1 MTSILTSPLTP
12 LAELADD
19 LNTGRIRSRDLIE
32 AALAAIEDPAG
43 EGARTMLKIHGA
55 AARDAADSS
64 DGLRAVGI
72 VPSPIA
78 GLPISAKDLFDL
90 AGDVTTAGSVLLKD
104 APPATE
110 DAAAM
115 ARLRRAGAIIIGRTN
130 MTEFAYS
137 GLGLNPHYGTP
148 RNPWDRAT
156 GRIPGGSSSGAAI
169 SVSDGMA
176 AAAIGT
182 DTGGSVRIPSALC
195 GLTGFKPTARRITRQ
210 GAYPLS
216 HSLDSIGPLAPTV
229 GCCALLDAV
238 LADQE
243 PAPSAP
249 LPLAGLRLGVPQTL
263 VQDDIEDYVA
273 ATFTAALT
281 SLSRAGAQVK
291 DMDFAELAE
300 IPRINAH
307 GGIYAEAYAVH
318 RHQLE
323 TSENH
328 YDPRVAS
335 RILRVKGLSAADY
348 YDVLRA
354 REDLIDRA
362 NRLTAAFDA
371 IILPTTAMVAPAIA
385 DLETDEKLYAA
396 KNILM
401 LRNTFCFNFLD
412 RCALSIPM
420 HRQGDAPAGLM
431 VVGETMGDAR
441 LLSVGR
447 AIEKTLK
454 V

>member
-1 MTSILTSPLTP
+1 V
-12 LAELADD
+12 
-19 LNTGRIRSRDLIE
+19 
-32 AALAAIEDPAG
+32 
-43 EGARTMLKIHGA
+43 LKTHAA
-55 AARDAADSS
+55 AARDAADAS
-64 DGLRAVGI
+64 DHLRAAGI
-72 VPSPIA
+72 VPSPLA
-78 GLPISAKDLFDL
+78 GLPVSVKDLFDI

-104 APPATE
+104 APPAIE
-110 DAAAM
+110 DAPAI
-115 ARLRRAGAIIIGRTN
+115 ARLRRAGAIVVGRTN

-137 GLGLNPHYGTP
+137 GLGLNPHYDTP

-156 GRIPGGSSSGAAI
+156 GRIPGGSSSGAAV

-195 GLTGFKPTARRITRQ
+195 GLTGFKPTARRIPLK
-210 GAYPLS
+210 GVYPLS
-216 HSLDSIGPLAPTV
+216 YSLDSVGPLAPTV

-238 LADQE
+238 LAGEE
-243 PAPSAP
+243 PGLPAA
-249 LPLAGLRLGVPQTL
+249 LPLDGLRLAVPKTL
-263 VQDDIEDYVA
+263 VQDDIEDGVA
-273 ATFTAALT
+273 TTFATAVST
-281 SLSRAGAQVK
+281 LSAAGALVR
-291 DMDFAELAE
+291 DIEFAELGD

-318 RHQLE
+318 RRQLE
-323 TSENH
+323 TGERL

-335 RILRVKGLSAADY
+335 RILRVKDLSAADY
-348 YDVLRA
+348 FDVLRA
-354 REDLIDRA
+354 REDVIERA
-362 NRLTAAFDA
+362 NRVTAPFDA
-371 IILPTTAMVAPAIA
+371 VILPTTAMVAPAIA
-385 DLETDEKLYAA
+385 ELEADEGLYAR

-420 HRQGDAPAGLM
+420 HRKGDAPAGLM

-441 LLSVGR
+441 LLAVGR
-447 AIEKTLK
+447 AIEKALK